1 MKKRMRLAM
10 TDKEKKKAALQAL
23 SDIGEKMNEA
33 AAEYEK
39 KNDEWWNSLSIEE
52 QEDAFYAV
60 VKRIYQGE
68 IIERGSYRYV
78 LYDVF
83 GFGPEAYMLGMECG
97 YLELHNAIYTHE
109 EMRALRDRELAA
121 AGIDVEVTNVEL
133 KK

>member
-1 MKKRMRLAM
+1 MIEEA
-10 TDKEKKKAALQAL
+10 KKKTALQAL
-23 SDIGEKMNEA
+23 SDMGEEMNKA

-52 QEDAFYAV
+52 REDAFYAV

-83 GFGPEAYMLGMECG
+83 GFGLEAYMLGMECG

-109 EMRALRDRELAA
+109 EMRSLRDRELAA
-121 AGIDVEVTNVEL
+121 AGIPVEVTKWEL
-133 KK
+133 KND